1 VTVRTPTFQTFRA
14 GFCSKVS
21 GVSAPTPPGWFPD
34 PYGAAGV
41 LRWWDGRQWTHVVHP
56 VPPDE
61 GRRRPAGYGQE
72 PRPLGYAQEPLPA
85 GHGRPAPAYGGP
97 APGPGYEQPPATAFP
112 APPPAGRR
120 RGGLPWLIGGAG
132 LAAAVAAAAV
142 LVLLVR
148 GGHDNESAAPPL
160 PPPPVS
166 SRAGGAAADPE
177 SRSAVI
183 GRVTDRALGISYARL
198 GAPWTAAT
206 GGWLRPDFFS
216 AGQVSV
222 VQAPFEQ
229 YESFNAT
236 SLSGALRPDESVGY
250 AGPRDLPVV
259 GRRVTERILRE
270 HFNLPS
276 RRTQISAGPYRVAG
290 RRAWLDRF
298 RLDFT
303 DARARDWK
311 FSADTV
317 AILVLDLGDHRPGL
331 LWVSVP
337 DTFPHQGDV
346 DQVLGSV
353 RVG

>member
-1 VTVRTPTFQTFRA
+1 M
-14 GFCSKVS
+14 
-21 GVSAPTPPGWFPD
+21 
-34 PYGAAGV
+34 
-41 LRWWDGRQWTHVVHP
+41 LRWWDGRQWAQAVHP
-56 VPPDE
+56 APPARE
-61 GRRRPAGYGQE
+61 QQPPPGYGRQAPPAYVRHAPGERPPPAYGHPPAHGGPPPAPGHARRPPA
-72 PRPLGYAQEPLPA
+72 PGYAP
-85 GHGRPAPAYGGP
+85 PAPAFPTAPP
-97 APGPGYEQPPATAFP
+97 APAFP
-112 APPPAGRR
+112 TAPVRR
-120 RGGLPWLIGGAG
+120 RGRRLPWLVGGAS
-132 LAAAVAAAAV
+132 LAALVAAAVV
-142 LVLLVR
+142 VVFVVR
-148 GGHDNESAAPPL
+148 GGGDNEPAAPPL
-160 PPPPVS
+160 PSSAAS
-166 SRAGGAAADPE
+166 SRAGGGAAADPA

-183 GRVTDRALGISYARL
+183 GRITDRGLGISYARL
-198 GAPWTAAT
+198 GPPWTPAT
-206 GGWLRPDFFS
+206 GSWLRPDYFS

-236 SLSGALRPDESVGY
+236 SLSGSLRPDESVGY

-276 RRTQISAGPYRVAG
+276 RRTPISAGPYRVAG
-290 RRAWLDRF
+290 RPAWLDRF

-311 FSADTV
+311 FTADTV

-337 DTFPHQGDV
+337 DTFPHQGDI
-346 DQVLGSV
+346 DQVLTSV